1 MASAGWGVVF
11 LLLPRVLLVGVA
23 SMGGRGVVDLGL
35 LVDLSLVGPFL
46 TGAGTFMT
54 LTFFSQPGG

>member
-1 MASAGWGVVF
+1 MASVGWGVVF
-11 LLLPRVLLVGVA
+11 LLLPHVLLAGVA
-23 SMGGRGVVDLGL
+23 FTGGRGVVDLGL
-35 LVDLSLVGPFL
+35 LADLSLVGPFL